1 MDGGSRGP
9 SLPKQRQI
17 ARELLKEIRE
27 RLRFLLD
34 VGLGYLSLS
43 RSSRSLSGGESQ
55 RIRLATQIGSKL
67 VNVLYILDE
76 PSIGL
81 HQRDN
86 VKLIASLKAL
96 RDAGNSVIVVE
107 HDEDMMRQA
116 DWIVDVGPRA
126 GVRGGEIVA
135 EGPLSKVM
143 ASGGMT
149 ADFLCGRRRIEVPA
163 VRREGSGQSLFVRG
177 ARGNNLKNIDV
188 EFPLGRMI
196 CVTGVSGSGKSSLVD
211 ATLRRALSCELYR
224 SYERPLEYDR
234 IEGIEH
240 IDKLIVVDQ
249 SPIGRTPRSNPATY
263 SNVFGDIRKLFEST
277 PDAQIRG
284 FKAGRFSF
292 NVKGGRCEACK
303 GAGVQTIEMN
313 FLPDVYVKCNVCN
326 GHRYNRETLE
336 VKYKGKNIDDVLN
349 MTVNQAVEFFEAIP
363 SIHMKLKSIQDV
375 GLGYLTLGQPCT
387 TLSGGE
393 SQRIKLSTELAKRD
407 TGRTLYILDEPT
419 TGLHF
424 EDVRVPARRARKT
437 GRQGQYGDRDRAQS
451 GRDQGGGL
459 PDRHR
464 SRGRARRR
472 PSGGGRDSRAGRLRR
487 GKLYG
492 TISQAFA
499 RQVSL
504 CCIFIGR
511 QSVPGNMRR
520 SGVSSAEWRD
530 RIVSE
535 NVRRPDLSS
544 AESEERQ
551 SRVLVCPFPISLIFL
566 CVFRSRP
573 AEMWITGP
581 NRVDK

>member
-1 MDGGSRGP
+1 M
-9 SLPKQRQI
+9 
-17 ARELLKEIRE
+17 
-27 RLRFLLD
+27 
-34 VGLGYLSLS
+34 
-43 RSSRSLSGGESQ
+43 
-55 RIRLATQIGSKL
+55 
-67 VNVLYILDE
+67 LYILDE

-163 VRREGSGQSLFVRG
+163 ARREGSGQSLFVRG

-336 VKYKGKNIDDVLN
+336 VKDKGKNIDDVLN

-424 EDVRVPARRARKT
+424 EDVRVLLDVLGKLVDKGNTVIVIEHNLDVIKVADYLIDIGPE
-437 GRQGQYGDRDRAQS
+437 
-451 GRDQGGGL
+451 
-459 PDRHR
+459 
-464 SRGRARRR
+464 
-472 PSGGGRDSRAGRLRR
+472 GGRDGGRLVAAGTPEQVACVEESYTGQFLKSLL
-487 GKLYG
+487 GK
-492 TISQAFA
+492 
-499 RQVSL
+499 
-504 CCIFIGR
+504 
-511 QSVPGNMRR
+511 
-520 SGVSSAEWRD
+520 
-530 RIVSE
+530 
-535 NVRRPDLSS
+535 
-544 AESEERQ
+544 
-551 SRVLVCPFPISLIFL
+551 
-566 CVFRSRP
+566 
-573 AEMWITGP
+573 
-581 NRVDK
+581 